1 MLLDIKKIIKNIK
14 TRLYETKESE
24 MKIEIVPD

>member
-1 MLLDIKKIIKNIK
+1 MLLNIKKIIKNIK
-14 TRLYETKESE
+14 TRLYDTKESE